1 MLKVLRIRYH
11 SRCPAGLE
19 LNKDPWVVAQGNTRF
34 YRIEKITFDLCTGI
48 FNQQSHPDPDKACP
62 PLRLFLPDDQLQIK
76 LKPAV
81 WRSNGKAGNLK
92 IEISKPKLPA
102 NSDAKQADRS
112 LSSLARYCAL
122 TAQSA
127 AGETLTS
134 GFACSFAPSGNE
146 C

>member
-1 MLKVLRIRYH
+1 MAKVWNGEDHVR
-11 SRCPAGLE
+11 
-19 LNKDPWVVAQGNTRF
+19 
-34 YRIEKITFDLCTGI
+34 CTGI
-48 FNQQSHPDPDKACP
+48 LNQQSHPNPDKACP
-62 PLRLFLPDDQLQIK
+62 PLRLFLPDDQLQTK

-92 IEISKPKLPA
+92 IEISKPKLPT

-112 LSSLARYCAL
+112 LSSLAHYCDF

-134 GFACSFAPSGNE
+134 GFACFKRQWMLIAMEGYRTSLPHRHGV
-146 C
+146 